1 MPTVTKGLQRSHFKE
16 FPTQSSKLG
25 QLRTAGGWP
34 VGESPPR
41 TTQLFHES
49 DPVSSYQFGALD
61 GQSLIGMI
69 VGISDLTIGDPD
81 DWLRALSVAKRPL
94 EHRTIDAIT
103 DVARQ
108 DLRRDRSSIGQDP
121 YVGGEPVITGTMAVA
136 DDERIRGTAKQQR
149 QRRFID
155 VHRSRLINYHHAA
168 MEARTSSE
176 GSFSFVGE
184 ESAGIA
190 HRQTAR
196 IRPRAAQTRTSRTRR
211 HRHRLVEHQWCESP
225 RRWAPTAWFEGTT
238 KRAQLFGCPRW
249 SRGHR
254 LGEDSSQY
262 DGRVGVTTRQL
273 LRVQEGRSE
282 RWAGERIHEA
292 SCSLSHGAKTRH
304 PRWFDLSD
312 AREERLLSPS
322 AEHGHQETEC
332 FGPVTA
338 FGDALCATL
347 FRSVTQERHVEIKTS
362 DERIE
367 P

>member
-1 MPTVTKGLQRSHFKE
+1 IPTVTKGLQRSHFKE

-176 GSFSFVGE
+176 GSYSPSGGADPHLAHETTSPPSRRTPMVRISPSVG
-184 ESAGIA
+184 AD
-190 HRQTAR
+190 
-196 IRPRAAQTRTSRTRR
+196 
-211 HRHRLVEHQWCESP
+211 RLV
-225 RRWAPTAWFEGTT
+225 
-238 KRAQLFGCPRW
+238 
-249 SRGHR
+249 RGND
-254 LGEDSSQY
+254 EKSA
-262 DGRVGVTTRQL
+262 T
-273 LRVQEGRSE
+273 LRVS
-282 RWAGERIHEA
+282 
-292 SCSLSHGAKTRH
+292 SVV
-304 PRWFDLSD
+304 
-312 AREERLLSPS
+312 ARPS
-322 AEHGHQETEC
+322 TG
-332 FGPVTA
+332 
-338 FGDALCATL
+338 
-347 FRSVTQERHVEIKTS
+347 
-362 DERIE
+362 
-367 P
+367 